1 VIMMA
6 KPKAIQ
12 IPLSEKMRQRCPE
25 LFVWIESQENPN
37 EATRKVLE
45 HFIAL
50 YGTQSVDNEEIKLGM
65 AKDLL
70 SAKGM
75 LQGDIPRGLPS
86 KSPLTYKQPEEG
98 NVIEKVESSIVT
110 ANEDN
115 QPKDVHIEKSKEKT
129 QEDPVNKPIE
139 RKIDM
144 NKWTN

>member
-1 VIMMA
+1 MMA

-98 NVIEKVESSIVT
+98 NVIEEVESSIVT

-115 QPKDVHIEKSKEKT
+115 QPKNVHIEKSKEKT
-129 QEDPVNKPIE
+129 QEDPVNKPIK
-139 RKIDM
+139 RNIDM

>member
-1 VIMMA
+1 MMA

-98 NVIEKVESSIVT
+98 NVIKEVESSIVT

-115 QPKDVHIEKSKEKT
+115 QPKNVHIEKLKEET

-139 RKIDM
+139 RNIDI

>member
-1 VIMMA
+1 MMA

-45 HFIAL
+45 HFISL

-98 NVIEKVESSIVT
+98 HVIEKVESSTRT
-110 ANEDN
+110 ANEKN
-115 QPKDVHIEKSKEKT
+115 QQEDVHMGKSEAKT

-139 RKIDM
+139 RNIDI

>member
-1 VIMMA
+1 MA

-98 NVIEKVESSIVT
+98 NVIEEVESSIVT

-115 QPKDVHIEKSKEKT
+115 QPKNIHIEKSKEKT
-129 QEDPVNKPIE
+129 QEDPVNKPIK
-139 RKIDM
+139 RNIDM

>member
-1 VIMMA
+1 MA

-98 NVIEKVESSIVT
+98 NVIEEVESSIVT

-115 QPKDVHIEKSKEKT
+115 QPKNVHIEKSKEET
-129 QEDPVNKPIE
+129 QEDPANKPIE
-139 RKIDM
+139 RNIDI

>member
-1 VIMMA
+1 MA

-45 HFIAL
+45 HFISL
-50 YGTQSVDNEEIKLGM
+50 YGTQSVDSEEIKLGM

-75 LQGDIPRGLPS
+75 LQGDIPRGVPS
-86 KSPLTYKQPEEG
+86 KAPLTYKQPEEG
-98 NVIEKVESSIVT
+98 NVVEKVESSIGTV
-110 ANEDN
+110 NEEI

-139 RKIDM
+139 RKIDI

>member
-1 VIMMA
+1 MA

-86 KSPLTYKQPEEG
+86 KSPLTYKQPDEG
-98 NVIEKVESSIVT
+98 NVIEEVKSSIVT
-110 ANEDN
+110 TNEEN
-115 QPKDVHIEKSKEKT
+115 E
-129 QEDPVNKPIE
+129 PIK

>member
-1 VIMMA
+1 MA

-86 KSPLTYKQPEEG
+86 KSPLTYKQSEEG
-98 NVIEKVESSIVT
+98 NVIEEVESSIVT

-115 QPKDVHIEKSKEKT
+115 QPKNVHIEKSKEKT
-129 QEDPVNKPIE
+129 QEDSVNKPIE
-139 RKIDM
+139 RNIDM

>member
-1 VIMMA
+1 MMA

-25 LFVWIESQENPN
+25 LFIWIESQENPN

-98 NVIEKVESSIVT
+98 NVIEEVESSIVT

-115 QPKDVHIEKSKEKT
+115 QPKNVHIEKSKEKT
-129 QEDPVNKPIE
+129 QENPVNKPIK
-139 RKIDM
+139 RNIDM

>member
-1 VIMMA
+1 MA

-98 NVIEKVESSIVT
+98 NVIEEVESSIVT

-115 QPKDVHIEKSKEKT
+115 QPKNVHIEKSKEES

-139 RKIDM
+139 RNIDI

>member
-1 VIMMA
+1 MA

-98 NVIEKVESSIVT
+98 NVIEEVESLIVT

-115 QPKDVHIEKSKEKT
+115 QPKNGHIEKSKEKT
-129 QEDPVNKPIE
+129 QEDPVNKPIK
-139 RKIDM
+139 RNIDM

>member
-1 VIMMA
+1 MA

-98 NVIEKVESSIVT
+98 NVIEEVESSIVT

-115 QPKDVHIEKSKEKT
+115 QPKNVHIEKSKEET

-139 RKIDM
+139 RNIDI

>member
-1 VIMMA
+1 MMA

-98 NVIEKVESSIVT
+98 NVIEEVESSIVT

-115 QPKDVHIEKSKEKT
+115 QPKNVHIEKSKEKT
-129 QEDPVNKPIE
+129 QEVPVNKPIK
-139 RKIDM
+139 RNIDM

>member
-1 VIMMA
+1 MMA

-98 NVIEKVESSIVT
+98 NVIEEVESSIVT

-115 QPKDVHIEKSKEKT
+115 QPKNVHIEKSKEET

-139 RKIDM
+139 RNIDI

>member
-1 VIMMA
+1 MMA

-45 HFIAL
+45 HFISL

-98 NVIEKVESSIVT
+98 NVIEKVERSTGT
-110 ANEDN
+110 ANEEN
-115 QPKDVHIEKSKEKT
+115 RPKDVHIEKPGEKT

-139 RKIDM
+139 RNINM
-144 NKWTN
+144 NKWTHE

>member
-1 VIMMA
+1 MA
-6 KPKAIQ
+6 KTKAIQ

-45 HFIAL
+45 HFISL

-75 LQGDIPRGLPS
+75 LQGEIPRGLPS
-86 KSPLTYKQPEEG
+86 KLPLTYKQPEEG
-98 NVIEKVESSIVT
+98 HVIEKVESSTRT
-110 ANEDN
+110 ANEKN
-115 QPKDVHIEKSKEKT
+115 QPENVHMEKSEAKI
-129 QEDPVNKPIE
+129 QEAPVNKPIE
-139 RKIDM
+139 RNINMD
-144 NKWTN
+144 KWTNQ

>member
-1 VIMMA
+1 MMA

-98 NVIEKVESSIVT
+98 NVIEEVESSIVT
-110 ANEDN
+110 ANEHN
-115 QPKDVHIEKSKEKT
+115 QQKNVHIEKSKEET

-139 RKIDM
+139 RNIDI

>member
-1 VIMMA
+1 MA

-98 NVIEKVESSIVT
+98 NVIEES
-110 ANEDN
+110 
-115 QPKDVHIEKSKEKT
+115 QPKDAHIEKSKEKT
-129 QEDPVNKPIE
+129 QEEPVNKPIK
-139 RKIDM
+139 RNIDI

>member
-1 VIMMA
+1 MMA

-70 SAKGM
+70 SAKGI

-98 NVIEKVESSIVT
+98 NVIEEAESSIVT

-115 QPKDVHIEKSKEKT
+115 QPKNVHIEKSKEKT

-139 RKIDM
+139 RNIDI

>member
-1 VIMMA
+1 MA

-98 NVIEKVESSIVT
+98 NVIEEVESSIVT
-110 ANEDN
+110 A
-115 QPKDVHIEKSKEKT
+115 KEGK
-129 QEDPVNKPIE
+129 QPIE
-139 RKIDM
+139 RNIDI
-144 NKWTN
+144 NKWTNQ

>member
-1 VIMMA
+1 MMA

>member
-1 VIMMA
+1 MMA

-98 NVIEKVESSIVT
+98 NVIEEVEGSIGT
-110 ANEDN
+110 SNEEN
-115 QPKDVHIEKSKEKT
+115 QPKDVHIEKSKEKI
-129 QEDPVNKPIE
+129 QEDPVNKPIA
-139 RKIDM
+139 RNIDI
-144 NKWTN
+144 NRWTN

>member
-1 VIMMA
+1 MA

-98 NVIEKVESSIVT
+98 NVIEEVESSIVT
-110 ANEDN
+110 ANEHN
-115 QPKDVHIEKSKEKT
+115 RPKNIHIEKSKEKT

-139 RKIDM
+139 RNIDM

>member
-1 VIMMA
+1 MMA

-98 NVIEKVESSIVT
+98 NVIEEVESSIVT

-115 QPKDVHIEKSKEKT
+115 QPKNVHIEKSKEET

-139 RKIDM
+139 RNIDM

>member
-1 VIMMA
+1 MMA

-98 NVIEKVESSIVT
+98 NVIEEVESSIVT

-115 QPKDVHIEKSKEKT
+115 QPKNVHIEKSKEKT
-129 QEDPVNKPIE
+129 QEDPVNKPIK
-139 RKIDM
+139 RNIDM
-144 NKWTN
+144 NKWTNQ

>member
-1 VIMMA
+1 MMA

-98 NVIEKVESSIVT
+98 NVIEEVESSIVT

-115 QPKDVHIEKSKEKT
+115 QPKNVHIEKSKEET
-129 QEDPVNKPIE
+129 QEDPANKPIE
-139 RKIDM
+139 RNIDI

>member
-1 VIMMA
+1 MA

-45 HFIAL
+45 HFISL

-75 LQGDIPRGLPS
+75 LQGEIPRGLPS
-86 KSPLTYKQPEEG
+86 KLPLTYKQPEEG
-98 NVIEKVESSIVT
+98 HVIEKVESSTRT
-110 ANEDN
+110 ANEEN
-115 QPKDVHIEKSKEKT
+115 QPEDVHMEKPEAKI
-129 QEDPVNKPIE
+129 QEAPVNKPIE
-139 RKIDM
+139 RNIDM
-144 NKWTN
+144 DKWTNQ

>member
-1 VIMMA
+1 MA

-75 LQGDIPRGLPS
+75 LQGEIPRGLPS

-98 NVIEKVESSIVT
+98 NVIEEVESSIVT
-110 ANEDN
+110 ANQDN
-115 QPKDVHIEKSKEKT
+115 QPKNVHIEKSKEKT
-129 QEDPVNKPIE
+129 QEDPVNKPIK
-139 RKIDM
+139 RNIDM

>member
-1 VIMMA
+1 MMA

-45 HFIAL
+45 HFISL

-86 KSPLTYKQPEEG
+86 QSPLTYKQPEEG
-98 NVIEKVESSIVT
+98 HVIEKVESSIGT
-110 ANEDN
+110 SNKDN
-115 QPKDVHIEKSKEKT
+115 QPKDAHIEKSIEKI

-139 RKIDM
+139 KKINMD
-144 NKWTN
+144 KWTHE

>member
-1 VIMMA
+1 MMA

-50 YGTQSVDNEEIKLGM
+50 YGIKSVDNEEIKLGM

-86 KSPLTYKQPEEG
+86 KSPLMYKQPEEG
-98 NVIEKVESSIVT
+98 NVIEKVESSIEI
-110 ANEDN
+110 ANEEN
-115 QPKDVHIEKSKEKT
+115 QPKDAHMEKSKEKT
-129 QEDPVNKPIE
+129 QENPVNKPIE

>member
-1 VIMMA
+1 MA

-70 SAKGM
+70 SAKG
-75 LQGDIPRGLPS
+75 LLKGDIPRGLPS

-98 NVIEKVESSIVT
+98 NVIEDVESSIVT

-115 QPKDVHIEKSKEKT
+115 QPKNVHIEKSKEET

-139 RKIDM
+139 RNIDI

>member
-1 VIMMA
+1 MMA

-86 KSPLTYKQPEEG
+86 KSPLTYKQPDEG
-98 NVIEKVESSIVT
+98 NVIEEVKSSIVT
-110 ANEDN
+110 TNEEN
-115 QPKDVHIEKSKEKT
+115 E
-129 QEDPVNKPIE
+129 PIK

>member
-1 VIMMA
+1 MMV

-98 NVIEKVESSIVT
+98 NVIEKAESSIVT

-115 QPKDVHIEKSKEKT
+115 QPKNVHIEKSKEKT
-129 QEDPVNKPIE
+129 QEDPVNKPIK
-139 RKIDM
+139 RNIDM

>member
-1 VIMMA
+1 MA

-98 NVIEKVESSIVT
+98 NVIEEVESSIIT
-110 ANEDN
+110 T
-115 QPKDVHIEKSKEKT
+115 KEGK
-129 QEDPVNKPIE
+129 QPIE
-139 RKIDM
+139 RNIDI
-144 NKWTN
+144 NKWTNQ